1 MPSAEEIRAGQ
12 RAMWGKFSAG
22 WEKWDDVVNNTI
34 GDVGESMI
42 DALQIKD
49 DQQHLDVAAGTG
61 EPGLTIARRVPNGH
75 VTLTDLAPEM
85 LAAAQRRAAAQGLTN
100 VSYQECGAEDLPF
113 PDASFDSVGC
123 RFGFMFIPDIQQ
135 AVNEFARVVKPGGRV
150 ATAVWAGPEVN
161 QWATVP
167 GAAIATEVQM
177 PPPDPDAP
185 GMYRCAQPGTISKR
199 FEAAGLRDVREWDV
213 ATLQVADSPE
223 LYWQMVQEL
232 TGPVVMA
239 LQQVDEAARD
249 RITAK
254 VLEGAKA
261 FQSADGKVRMPGT
274 ARVIVGT
281 K

>member
-42 DALQIKD
+42 DALQIKE

-61 EPGLTIARRVPNGH
+61 EPGLTIAGRAPRGH
-75 VTLTDLAPEM
+75 VTLTDIAPEM
-85 LAAAQRRAAAQGLTN
+85 LAAARRRATAQGLTN
-100 VSYQECGAEDLPF
+100 VTYQECGAEDLPF
-113 PDASFDSVGC
+113 PDASFDSVGA
-123 RFGFMFIPDIQQ
+123 RFALMFIPDIQQ
-135 AVNEFARVVKPGGRV
+135 AVNEFSRVVKPGGRV

-167 GAAIATEVQM
+167 GAAIATEVPM

-185 GMYRCAQPGTISKR
+185 GMYRCAQPGAISKR

-213 ATLQVADSPE
+213 STLQVADSPE

>member
-1 MPSAEEIRAGQ
+1 
-12 RAMWGKFSAG
+12 
-22 WEKWDDVVNNTI
+22 
-34 GDVGESMI
+34 
-42 DALQIKD
+42 
-49 DQQHLDVAAGTG
+49 
-61 EPGLTIARRVPNGH
+61 
-75 VTLTDLAPEM
+75 
-85 LAAAQRRAAAQGLTN
+85 
-100 VSYQECGAEDLPF
+100 
-113 PDASFDSVGC
+113 
-123 RFGFMFIPDIQQ
+123 
-135 AVNEFARVVKPGGRV
+135 
-150 ATAVWAGPEVN
+150 
-161 QWATVP
+161 
-167 GAAIATEVQM
+167 M

-185 GMYRCAQPGTISKR
+185 GMYRCAQPGAISKR

-213 ATLQVADSPE
+213 ATLQVADSPG

-261 FQSADGKVRMPGT
+261 FQSDDGKVRMPGT

>member
-1 MPSAEEIRAGQ
+1 
-12 RAMWGKFSAG
+12 
-22 WEKWDDVVNNTI
+22 
-34 GDVGESMI
+34 
-42 DALQIKD
+42 
-49 DQQHLDVAAGTG
+49 
-61 EPGLTIARRVPNGH
+61 
-75 VTLTDLAPEM
+75 
-85 LAAAQRRAAAQGLTN
+85 
-100 VSYQECGAEDLPF
+100 
-113 PDASFDSVGC
+113 
-123 RFGFMFIPDIQQ
+123 
-135 AVNEFARVVKPGGRV
+135 
-150 ATAVWAGPEVN
+150 
-161 QWATVP
+161 
-167 GAAIATEVQM
+167 M